1 MDKEI
6 KICPRCEQGY
16 LYHAKPKYFS
26 GEVILCDE
34 CYAMWLGDMK
44 IFYGQYGKDFYSRI
58 GQKGGKNGTTGGFAA
73 NRELAKIAG
82 QKGGRI
88 SRRGPATTKISMT
101 EESEESKI
109 EVRVA

>member
-44 IFYGQYGKDFYSRI
+44 IFYGQYGKDFY
-58 GQKGGKNGTTGGFAA
+58 
-73 NRELAKIAG
+73 AKWTLFEVQDSALIKWV
-82 QKGGRI
+82 Q
-88 SRRGPATTKISMT
+88 
-101 EESEESKI
+101 EESCIGDDLQVKQITLLTADEVIDIITRYDPDI
-109 EVRVA
+109 ELL